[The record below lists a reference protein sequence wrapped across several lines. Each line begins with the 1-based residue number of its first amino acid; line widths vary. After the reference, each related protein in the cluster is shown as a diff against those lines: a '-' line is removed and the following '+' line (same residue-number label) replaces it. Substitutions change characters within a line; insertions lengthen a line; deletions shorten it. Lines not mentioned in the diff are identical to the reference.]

1 MKPNKPENRTN
12 RLLRFLFSLLA
23 LTLIAAACGSDGES
37 ATSGADTEA
46 EATSSSDTDD
56 DTAEATSSDADD
68 TAKEEPADAGDSSDG
83 RTDIRWF
90 VGLGTGTDAPQIERQ
105 EIVVEEFNASQ
116 DSINLIL
123 EIVDFETAQNVLAT
137 QIAAGNPPDIIGPV
151 GLQGSNAFAGQYA
164 DVEPLIA
171 AAGFDLS
178 PFAGSEEAY
187 RTSAGVLEGVPFAT
201 FPNALFYNRALFD
214 EAGLPYPP
222 SEYEED
228 ATSVYG
234 IGTEFEGEWT
244 WEKLQ
249 EIAEILSVDAN
260 GNDATSADYDL
271 QNIEQFGF
279 VHQWSSNP
287 AGLGTSF
294 GAGSLESADG
304 TAKVPETWRDSWE
317 WYHNLIHNVGAA
329 PNGDQLA
336 SELLAA
342 DNAFASGN
350 VAMASGFL
358 WYTCC
363 LIDLPAQEEWDLG
376 ALPTRDGVLTAKL
389 HGDTFRIHADSPN
402 QQEAFTVLEYFFD
415 EAALQLLEVYGGLPA
430 RPDLQDAFF
439 EGQEAN
445 YPQGVNWAIMQAG
458 LSYPDSPNHEAN
470 MPNFLE
476 ANARVTELEA
486 IYLNEADLDFDEL
499 VASLEAD
506 LNAIWGQ

>member
-1 MKPNKPENRTN
+1 MKHQNRTN
-12 RLLRFLFSLLA
+12 RLLRVLFSLLA
-23 LTLIAAACGSDGES
+23 LALIAAACSSDD
-37 ATSGADTEA
+37 GAAAPGTDTEA
-46 EATSSSDTDD
+46 ATEAEDTIEAE
-56 DTAEATSSDADD
+56 DTTDADS
-68 TAKEEPADAGDSSDG
+68 TEEEPADTGSSDDG

-123 EIVDFETAQNVLAT
+123 EIVDFESAQSVLAT

-164 DVEPLIA
+164 DVEPLIET
-171 AAGFDLS
+171 AGFDLT

-214 EAGLPYPP
+214 EAGLPFPP

-228 ATSVYG
+228 GTSVYG
-234 IGTEFEGEWT
+234 VGTEFEGEWT
-244 WEKLQ
+244 WDKLQ

-260 GNDATSADYDL
+260 GNDASSADYDL

-304 TAKVPETWRDSWE
+304 TAKVPDTWRESWE
-317 WYHNLIHNVGAA
+317 WYHNLVHNVGAA
-329 PNGDQLA
+329 PNGDQLL

-363 LIDLPAQEEWDLG
+363 LIDLPAQEQWDLG
-376 ALPTRDGVLTAKL
+376 ALPTHNGVLTAKL

-430 RPDLQDAFF
+430 RPDLQAAFF
-439 EGQEAN
+439 EGQEVN

-486 IYLNEADLDFDEL
+486 IYLNDPDLDIDAL
-499 VASLEAD
+499 IASLEAD
-506 LNAIWGQ
+506 LNVIWGQ